1 MYIYIETCNYDLSIQ
16 RSIQSFKTL
25 NFRYENLM
33 ERAQAAMKSVDS
45 NPKVSHNL
53 PSSSASGQDPL
64 ELNDDDDE
72 EEDDD
77 VKDIDFN
84 EEEVLKKCRDFL
96 QVWSLTQLYSVD
108 FSTIKD
114 RCKKWPFHQT
124 RNQGLRQL
132 FLMVSWDHCT

>member
-1 MYIYIETCNYDLSIQ
+1 
-16 RSIQSFKTL
+16 
-25 NFRYENLM
+25 M

-45 NPKVSHNL
+45 NPRVSHNL

-64 ELNDDDDE
+64 ELNDDDDDE

-108 FSTIKD
+108 FPQSKIGVK
-114 RCKKWPFHQT
+114 
-124 RNQGLRQL
+124 NGL
-132 FLMVSWDHCT
+132 FLKCAIKAYVSCS

>member
-1 MYIYIETCNYDLSIQ
+1 
-16 RSIQSFKTL
+16 
-25 NFRYENLM
+25 M
-33 ERAQAAMKSVDS
+33 ERAQAATKSVDS

-53 PSSSASGQDPL
+53 PSPSASGQDPL
-64 ELNDDDDE
+64 ELNDDDE

-114 RCKKWPFHQT
+114 RCK
-124 RNQGLRQL
+124 NGL
-132 FLMVSWDHCT
+132 FIKSAIKVYVSCS

>member
-1 MYIYIETCNYDLSIQ
+1 
-16 RSIQSFKTL
+16 
-25 NFRYENLM
+25 M

-45 NPKVSHNL
+45 NPKVSNNL
-53 PSSSASGQDPL
+53 PCSSGQDPL
-64 ELNDDDDE
+64 ELNDDDE

-108 FSTIKD
+108 FPQSRIGVKKCVFNKRTIKV
-114 RCKKWPFHQT
+114 C
-124 RNQGLRQL
+124 
-132 FLMVSWDHCT
+132 VSCC